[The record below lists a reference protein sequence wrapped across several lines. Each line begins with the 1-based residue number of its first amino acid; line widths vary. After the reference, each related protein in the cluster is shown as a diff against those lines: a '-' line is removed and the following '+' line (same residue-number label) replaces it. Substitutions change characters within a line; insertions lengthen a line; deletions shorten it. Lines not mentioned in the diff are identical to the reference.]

1 MKNYQSQPNDSFAGI
16 AKKFKLKDENFLKT
30 FHNLNCPQSETIK
43 DEIPAGTTLLIP
55 EDPQFFNDENQN
67 IDEINTMNNESG
79 SEPDPGED
87 TMDEESEQASS
98 TDEDSKEEEKKEQ
111 NSESNS
117 SEHDGKYFVI
127 PKGKAICDKGTQ
139 FPGFKVTSHQ
149 KHYWNDENGE
159 SDYLAVTEDDVM
171 FNPAATPFGNCSIK
185 NGNPCAFASSGKWT
199 KTYDKVKV
207 MGKCCV
213 TELSELLCSTG
224 GKITVLKHGQE
235 SELGKSNVNNADSKE
250 QHVYNPVVDF
260 EEFKEEINGDD
271 PFEVE

>member
-1 MKNYQSQPNDSFAGI
+1 MKTYQLQPNDSFAGI
-16 AKKFKLKDENFLKT
+16 AKKFKIKDENFLKT

-87 TMDEESEQASS
+87 MMDEESEQASS
-98 TDEDSKEEEKKEQ
+98 TDKDSKEEEKKEQ

-117 SEHDGKYFVI
+117 SEQDGKYFVI

-159 SDYLAVTEDDVM
+159 PDYLAVTEDDVM
-171 FNPAATPFGNCSIK
+171 FNPAATPFGNCSVK

-199 KTYDKVKV
+199 KTYGKVKV

-213 TELSELLCSTG
+213 TELSELMCATG

>member
-1 MKNYQSQPNDSFAGI
+1 
-16 AKKFKLKDENFLKT
+16 
-30 FHNLNCPQSETIK
+30 
-43 DEIPAGTTLLIP
+43 
-55 EDPQFFNDENQN
+55 
-67 IDEINTMNNESG
+67 MNNESG

-127 PKGKAICDKGTQ
+127 PRGKAICDKGTQ

-159 SDYLAVTEDDVM
+159 PDYLAVTEDDVM
-171 FNPAATPFGNCSIK
+171 FNPAATPFGNCSVK
-185 NGNPCAFASSGKWT
+185 NGNPCAFAPSGKWT
-199 KTYDKVKV
+199 KTYDKVKI
-207 MGKCCV
+207 MDKCCV
-213 TELSELLCSTG
+213 TELSELMCSTG
-224 GKITVLKHGQE
+224 GKITVLKHGQQ
-235 SELGKSNVNNADSKE
+235 SELGKSNVNNADPKE

>member
-1 MKNYQSQPNDSFAGI
+1 MKTYQSQPNDSFAGI
-16 AKKFKLKDENFLKT
+16 AKKFKIKDKHFLKT

-43 DEIPAGTTLLIP
+43 DEIPTGTTLLIP
-55 EDPQFFNDENQN
+55 EDPQFLNDENEN
-67 IDEINTMNNESG
+67 SDEETNAMNNESE
-79 SEPDPGED
+79 SEPDSGED
-87 TMDEESEQASS
+87 TMDEETEQTSS

-127 PKGKAICDKGTQ
+127 PKGKAMCDKGTQ

-159 SDYLAVTEDDVM
+159 PDYLAVTEDDVM
-171 FNPAATPFGNCSIK
+171 FNPTAMPFGSCSVK
-185 NGNPCAFASSGKWT
+185 NGNPCAFAPSGKWT
-199 KTYDKVKV
+199 KTYEKVKV

-213 TELSELLCSTG
+213 TELSELMCSTG

-235 SELGKSNVNNADSKE
+235 SEAGKSNVNNADSKE
-250 QHVYNPVVDF
+250 QHVYNPIVDF
-260 EEFKEEINGDD
+260 EEFKEELDD
-271 PFEVE
+271 ENNYAS